1 MTRLRSAD
9 RESSVIAVTRNMAS
23 PAQRVRSALADV
35 RGAAA
40 RGRGFGIIRP
50 RARHL
55 VQEFPELAPALRALK
70 LDALAANQE
79 LVGLAVDRMRSNGIQ
94 VFLART
100 NQEAVDYICSVLPAP
115 GLMVKSK
122 SNMGK
127 ELHLDEE
134 LRAHGLD
141 VIETDLG
148 DRINQLAGTPGG
160 HVLAPAASKDREEIR
175 ELFSRELGRDLP
187 ADPEALVGAARKS
200 LRGFL
205 ERADYGVTGINA
217 LAAETGTVC
226 LVENEGNI
234 RAVTSLPRVHVAVG
248 GINKIVRSLED
259 ALLVIRAASV
269 FGAAQN
275 LGNYVTCISGPG
287 DGTSGPEQMH
297 VVLVDAGRGDAMAAG
312 YAEAFACIN
321 CGSCLSFCPV
331 YGQVG
336 DAFGVRRVGGIGCLQ
351 TTLLDSAETGEA
363 DGASLCIKCGTCRT
377 VCPVQL
383 DTPGLLMRL
392 QEQRNSPKRDWTA
405 RIMTALVADRRLL
418 RAAGTLIRAYQK
430 TGLQRVIR
438 ATHLLRPLGLVPAEA
453 LLPGRYTP
461 PFVPAPSLAAHGDE
475 RARVALFRG
484 CLADELLA
492 GVNKDTLDVL
502 VANGCRVRVP
512 REQVCCGALHE
523 HAGDSEKTKE
533 LARRNIEAFRG
544 ADLVV
549 TNSGGCGVLLKLY
562 GELLADDPEY
572 DQRAHDFAGRVRDM
586 SEFLAELGLRD
597 MPGIDPPVR
606 VTYQDSCH
614 LAMGQGIT
622 EQPRRMLRSIPGVE
636 FVEMEPRESCCG
648 SGGLWGLRNPEL
660 SQRLRRITLD
670 DAGRIGASVV
680 ATGNPGCYLHLQGGG
695 LEVAHIAELLA
706 AAYRGGRFREGRTK

>member
-1 MTRLRSAD
+1 MAD
-9 RESSVIAVTRNMAS
+9 T
-23 PAQRVRSALADV
+23 

-50 RARHL
+50 HARDIVL
-55 VQEFPELAPALRALK
+55 EFPELAPALRTLK
-70 LDALAANQE
+70 LEALAANQE

-94 VFLART
+94 VFLAHT

-115 GLMVKSK
+115 GLVVKSK

-127 ELHLDEE
+127 ELHLAEE
-134 LRAHGLD
+134 LGAHGLD

-175 ELFSRELGRDLP
+175 ELFARELGHDLP
-187 ADPEALVGAARKS
+187 ADPEALVGVAREG
-200 LRGFL
+200 LRSFL

-234 RAVTSLPRVHVAVG
+234 RAVTSLPRVHVAVA

-259 ALLVIRAASV
+259 ALLVIRGASV

-297 VVLVDAGRGDAMAAG
+297 VVLVDAGRSDAIAAG

-336 DAFGVRRVGGIGCLQ
+336 DAFGGRRVGGVGCLQ
-351 TTLLDSAETGEA
+351 TTLLDGAEAGET

-383 DTPGLLMRL
+383 DTPGLLTRL
-392 QEQRNSPKRDWTA
+392 QEERNPPKRDWTSS
-405 RIMTALVADRRLL
+405 IMTTLVADRRLL
-418 RAAGTLIRAYQK
+418 RATGRLIRAYQK
-430 TGLQRVIR
+430 TGLQRLVH
-438 ATHLLRPLGLVPAEA
+438 ATHLLRPLGLAPAEA
-453 LLPGRYTP
+453 LLPNRSTA
-461 PFVPAPSLAAHGDE
+461 PFDPAPSLAAHGGE
-475 RARVALFRG
+475 RAQVAFFRG

-502 VANGCRVRVP
+502 VVNGCRVRVP
-512 REQVCCGALHE
+512 REQVCCGAIHE
-523 HAGDSEKTKE
+523 HAGDSAKTKE
-533 LARRNIEAFRG
+533 LARRNIDAFRG
-544 ADLVV
+544 EDMVV
-549 TNSGGCGVLLKLY
+549 TNSGGCGALLKLY

-572 DQRAHDFAGRVRDM
+572 AQPAADFAGRVRDL

-597 MPGIDPPVR
+597 MPGIDPPIR

-622 EQPRRMLRSIPGVE
+622 EQPRRILHSIPGVE
-636 FVEMEPRESCCG
+636 FVEMAPRESCCG
-648 SGGLWGLRNPEL
+648 SGGLWGLKYPEL
-660 SQRLRRITLD
+660 SQRLRQIMLE
-670 DAGRIGASVV
+670 DAARSGASIV
-680 ATGNPGCYLHLQGGG
+680 ATGNPGCYLHLQGGRP
-695 LEVAHIAELLA
+695 EVAHLAQLLA
-706 AAYRGGRFREGRTK
+706 AAYRGGRFKEGRTT